1 LAGTDENLMMPDQ
14 QGPWRQKSQ
23 PKQIGSRVRLIV
35 WLVLL
40 FAMGAALWKL
50 AELFPGQISSGLN
63 QAYLVQLVVI
73 LALVSGGVIFA
84 RNMRFGEV
92 ARNLAIWVGVAVAL
106 AIGFAFQSE
115 LMEIGLRLRAELLP
129 SNPVASSP
137 DVVVLTEGADG
148 HFYATGNANGSPVR
162 FLIDTGASEIVLSPS
177 DARRIGIDTGAL
189 SFTHPYETANGIGL
203 GAAFTLRSLSIGPIE
218 LSDVPV
224 SINQADM
231 GTSLLGMSFL
241 RRLRSFE
248 FRGRQLFLRWH

>member
-1 LAGTDENLMMPDQ
+1 MMPDQ

-23 PKQIGSRVRLIV
+23 PKQIDSRVLFIL

-40 FAMGAALWKL
+40 SAIGASLWRL

-63 QAYLVQLVVI
+63 QAYLVQLVII
-73 LALVSGGVIFA
+73 LALVSGSLIFA
-84 RNMRFGEV
+84 RHIRFGEV
-92 ARNLAIWVGVAVAL
+92 ARNLAIWTGVAVVL

-115 LMEIGLRLRAELLP
+115 LTDIGLRLRSELLP
-129 SNPVASSP
+129 GNPVASNP
-137 DVVVLTEGADG
+137 DVVALTASADG
-148 HFYATGNANGSPVR
+148 HFYVIGYVNGSPVR
-162 FLIDTGASEIVLSPS
+162 FLIDTGASQTVLSPS
-177 DARRIGIDTGAL
+177 DAKRSGIDTEAL
-189 SFTHPYETANGIGL
+189 SFTHSYETANGIGQ

-231 GTSLLGMSFL
+231 NTSLLGMSFL

-248 FRGRQLFLRWH
+248 FQGRRLFLRWH